1 MFCPNCGGKIE
12 GKFCGQCGAQIPDDV
27 LQELKKQEAED
38 AAKKV
43 AESEVQTFDPN
54 KNKTVKIDERK
65 ERRSDVKGTIAVA
78 GLVVLLI
85 AAGAF
90 IIAFGVKNSNE
101 LKTQAKEITTQIF
114 NENEVEVAEAAAEAE
129 VVENKAVAEA
139 EEVTEEDIEDTI
151 KSGDLLYKNSEETKA
166 ETKVETKAE
175 TKAATK
181 AETKAETKAA
191 TKAETKAETK
201 AAKKSAA
208 KAEAET
214 EAEIE
219 YEAEAEVETKA
230 TKKTTDTAEI
240 GAEVDADYAESLR
253 AAAKIKTQELIA
265 AAGKSG
271 AANPNDAMGGVE
283 TSGEPFTAVEIFNY

>member
-12 GKFCGQCGAQIPDDV
+12 GKFCGQCGAKIPDDV

-151 KSGDLLYKNSEETKA
+151 KSGDLLYKNSEETKV

-175 TKAATK
+175 TKA
-181 AETKAETKAA
+181 ETKVETKAA

-214 EAEIE
+214 EAEVE
-219 YEAEAEVETKA
+219 YEAEVETKA
-230 TKKTTDTAEI
+230 ARETIDTGSI
-240 GAEVDADYAESLR
+240 GAEVDAAYAESLR